1 MSLEDKKA
9 LIVDG
14 ALYIVMPSIW
24 ASDCTGCHFSL
35 ADPCPHQ
42 RKLVYCGD
50 PDDDADHILIH
61 DNPQAIADY
70 VALRLDKT

>member
-1 MSLEDKKA
+1 MNIEGMKG

-24 ASDCTGCHFSL
+24 ASDCAGCYFVDK
-35 ADPCPHQ
+35 DPCPHQ
-42 RKLVYCGD
+42 RKLIYCGG
-50 PDDDADHILIH
+50 PEDDADHLLIP

-70 VALRLDKT
+70 VAERLT